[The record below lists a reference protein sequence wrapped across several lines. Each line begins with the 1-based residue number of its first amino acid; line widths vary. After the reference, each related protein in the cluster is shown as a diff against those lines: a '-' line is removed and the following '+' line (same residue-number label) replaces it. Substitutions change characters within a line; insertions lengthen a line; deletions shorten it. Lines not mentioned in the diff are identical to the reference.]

1 MVRCG
6 DVMPFVPLDF
16 PREVLEISA
25 YNRHGGRRIV
35 RNWEELEKYWKGKNG
50 AGNAYFT
57 AYGYRKTQPPKHHRA
72 EYNSAIVS
80 HFVMDFDCKDFRDR
94 GADVEFG
101 FMHEQVKRLHK
112 HLMENNFLHYIYFT
126 GGGFHIWVRLVDTFL
141 PSDGLEVTQ
150 IKSAGKTLLSKWHT
164 LLDLPSND
172 PTVAFDLAGMIRIP
186 NSYNSKRGCW
196 VTPLTS
202 EEVMTLSAD
211 DVFELAQEPRG
222 GYIELGE
229 TPLKLTLPKKRNPFK
244 AKRKKIGELPTITL
258 HNMKILPCLAQA
270 ALGEG
275 NPTHRARYHLASNLA
290 DRMRWFFPA
299 ESVSMEEKDKH
310 VEEIVQ
316 ICSEQGWVD
325 WNEDITRTQVKSI
338 VYKGY
343 NHGNCKTLMVEGLCT
358 GKCEFYDGTGE
369 DLA

>member
-1 MVRCG
+1 
-6 DVMPFVPLDF
+6 
-16 PREVLEISA
+16 
-25 YNRHGGRRIV
+25 
-35 RNWEELEKYWKGKNG
+35 
-50 AGNAYFT
+50 
-57 AYGYRKTQPPKHHRA
+57 
-72 EYNSAIVS
+72 
-80 HFVMDFDCKDFRDR
+80 
-94 GADVEFG
+94 
-101 FMHEQVKRLHK
+101 
-112 HLMENNFLHYIYFT
+112 
-126 GGGFHIWVRLVDTFL
+126 
-141 PSDGLEVTQ
+141 
-150 IKSAGKTLLSKWHT
+150 
-164 LLDLPSND
+164 
-172 PTVAFDLAGMIRIP
+172 
-186 NSYNSKRGCW
+186 
-196 VTPLTS
+196 
-202 EEVMTLSAD
+202 MTLSAD

-275 NPTHRARYHLASNLA
+275 NPTHRARYHLASYLA